1 MFGTEKN
8 VIFIQR
14 KKRGKKKKK
23 KRERERV
30 CLRNFQIH
38 VHLHR
43 QFSNILLICNLVESV
58 VLTNKLLNMEIR
70 SKGLSDQNC

>member
-1 MFGTEKN
+1 MFEKKKN
-8 VIFIQR
+8 LIFL
-14 KKRGKKKKK
+14 KKKKGGKKKKK
-23 KRERERV
+23 ERERERV

-58 VLTNKLLNMEIR
+58 VLNF
-70 SKGLSDQNC
+70 